1 MAEKQASQNLDVV
14 LDNRPIPPRVDKD
27 QPVDEE
33 RVQPPKDEQSFPAVS
48 FLSLF
53 RLHTPFE
60 IALNL
65 MALVAA
71 AAAGAAQPLMSL
83 MFGNL
88 SQAFIEFGADI
99 AQGQDVTAA
108 GERFK
113 QLAAQDALYI
123 FVIGIGMGLATW
135 LFMAVWTYTGEVN
148 AKRLRERYLQ
158 AVLRQ
163 EIAYFDNIG
172 AGEVATRIQSDT
184 HLVQQGTSEKVGMAV
199 EQLSSFVT
207 GFVVAYVRSW
217 RLALALTAILP
228 CIALTGTVMTI
239 LMSRWTQAAL
249 GFIAEGGTLAE
260 EVISSV
266 RTAQAF
272 GSQQIL
278 AKLYDTK
285 NARATRIDLRTAV
298 VNGVGLGCF
307 YFIVYAAYGLAFYFG
322 TTLILD
328 GKATVGIVVNV
339 FMSIL
344 TGSYA
349 LVLLGP
355 EQQAISQARGAAA
368 KIYATIDR
376 VPAIDSSSPAGAK
389 PAGAVQGHIVLEDVV
404 FRYPSRPDVPI
415 LKGLTL
421 EFAAGKT
428 TALVGASGSGKSTLI
443 GLVERFYDPLAGAV
457 RLDGANMKDLNV
469 GWLRAQIGL
478 VAQEPALFATTIRG
492 NVAHGLIGSRFEGEA
507 EGERERRIQEACV
520 TANAHEF
527 IEKLPRGYDT
537 LVGERGFLLSGGQK
551 QRIAIARAIVS
562 DPRILL
568 LDEATSALDTQS
580 EGVVQNALD
589 KAAAGRT
596 TITIAHRLSTIRDAD
611 RIYVMGDGAVL
622 EHGTHN
628 ALLANAGGP
637 YSKLVAAQKL
647 REARDAH
654 APVPPEAEAVQEGT
668 PLARQISGASVG
680 RSEKGK
686 EGSIDMDKE
695 NEENATLI
703 PHGAKEYSIAYL
715 FARMGRINSENW
727 LLYLVGMLG
736 AVAVGCVYP
745 AFGIVYARAVSTFV
759 LSPSDPGA
767 RHELRVQG
775 DRNALWFFVIAL
787 LSTGAMAVQ
796 TFFFARS
803 AALLTS
809 KLRFLSFKAILR
821 QDIEYFDQEQY
832 STGALTSGLSA
843 NTQKVNGLAGVTLGS
858 IIQSVSTIVVG
869 MIIGLAYAPK
879 LAAVAIATLPFV
891 VGSGYVR
898 LRVVVL
904 KDQVNKAAHEASA
917 QMACE
922 AVGAI
927 RTVAALTRERDC
939 CEIYSRS
946 LDAPLRT
953 AARASVRSTLA
964 YAVSQALSF
973 FVIAL
978 VFWYG
983 SRLVAAQEYSS
994 NEFFVCLM
1002 SVVFSAIQAGSIF
1015 GFVPDMSAA
1024 KGGASEI
1031 VALLD
1036 SMPTIDAES
1045 MRGAIPQNVVG
1056 EVRLQ
1061 DVHFQ
1066 YPTRPSVKVLRGLN
1080 ITVKPG
1086 TYVALVGASGCGK
1099 STVVQLLER
1108 FYDPVAGRVLMD
1120 GIPIDDLNVQ
1130 EYRKH
1135 IALVSQE
1142 PTLYAGTIAFNVLL
1156 GATKPVEDVT
1166 QAELEEACR
1175 NANILDF
1182 IKSLPDGFDTNV
1194 GGKGAQLSG
1203 GQKQR
1208 VAIARALLRNPKVL
1222 LLDEATSALD
1232 SQSEKVVQE
1241 ALDRAAKGRTT
1252 IAIAHRLST
1261 IQNADCIYFLQDG
1274 RVLECG
1280 THDQLTAARGAYWEY
1295 TQQQQLSKTD

>member
-1 MAEKQASQNLDVV
+1 MSGNTTSQASGAVKDDEKAQATVIDQ
-14 LDNRPIPPRVDKD
+14 D
-27 QPVDEE
+27 QPNDEE
-33 RVQPPKDEQSFPAVS
+33 ALEAPKEEEAIPAVS
-48 FLSLF
+48 FFALF
-53 RLHTPFE
+53 RLHTPLE

-65 MALVAA
+65 IALVGA

-83 MFGNL
+83 LFGNL
-88 SQAFIEFGADI
+88 TEAFIQFAGDI
-99 AQGQDVTAA
+99 SSGQDVAA
-108 GERFK
+108 AAAHFK
-113 QLAAQDALYI
+113 KLAAQDALYI
-123 FVIGIGMGLATW
+123 FVIGIGMGFATW
-135 LFMAVWTYTGEVN
+135 LYMAVWTYTGEVN
-148 AKRLRERYLQ
+148 AKRLRERYLR

-163 EIAYFDNIG
+163 EIAYFDKVG

-184 HLVQQGTSEKVGMAV
+184 HLVQQGTSEKVGMAI
-199 EQLSSFVT
+199 EQLSSFAT
-207 GFVVAYVRSW
+207 GFIVAYVRSW

-228 CIALTGTVMTI
+228 CIVIVGTVMTI
-239 LMSRWTQAAL
+239 LMSRWIQASL

-272 GSQQIL
+272 GSQKIL
-278 AKLYDTK
+278 AKLYNDK
-285 NARATRIDLRTAV
+285 NAKATKIDLKTAI

-307 YFIVYAAYGLAFYFG
+307 YFIVYAAYGLAFYYG

-328 GKATVGIVVNV
+328 NKATVGIVVNV

-355 EQQAISQARGAAA
+355 EQQAISQAQGAAA

-376 VPAIDSSSPAGAK
+376 VPSIDSFSTAGAK
-389 PAGAVQGHIVLEDVV
+389 LPADAVKGHVALENVV
-404 FRYPSRPDVPI
+404 FRYPSRPNVPI
-415 LKGLTL
+415 LKGLNL
-421 EFAAGKT
+421 EFEAGKT
-428 TALVGASGSGKSTLI
+428 TALVGASGSGKSTI
-443 GLVERFYDPLAGAV
+443 VGLVERFYDPLSGAV
-457 RLDGANMKDLNV
+457 RLDGADMKALNV
-469 GWLRAQIGL
+469 TWLRSQIGL
-478 VAQEPALFATTIRG
+478 VSQEPTLFATTIRG
-492 NVAHGLIGSRFEGEA
+492 NVAHGLIGSRFEALSEA
-507 EGERERRIQEACV
+507 EREGKIREACV
-520 TANAHEF
+520 KANAHEF
-527 IEKLPRGYDT
+527 ISKLPQGYDT

-611 RIYVMGDGAVL
+611 RIYVMGDGTVL

-628 ALLANAGGP
+628 ALLAHAGGP
-637 YSKLVAAQKL
+637 YSRLIAAQRL
-647 REARDAH
+647 REAQDAQ
-654 APVPPEAEAVQEGT
+654 AAGSGEAVQEGA
-668 PLARQISGASVG
+668 PLERQASGASIG
-680 RSEKGK
+680 ASIEKGK
-686 EGSIDMDKE
+686 EGSIDVGKE
-695 NEENATLI
+695 EHATLI
-703 PHGAKEYSIAYL
+703 PHGEREYSIAYL
-715 FARMGRINSENW
+715 FRRMGRINEENW
-727 LLYLVGMLG
+727 LLYVFGTVG
-736 AVAVGCVYP
+736 AIAVGCVYP
-745 AFGIVYARAVSTFV
+745 AFGIVYARAVSTFEII
-759 LSPSDPGA
+759 PDDPAA

-775 DRNALWFFVIAL
+775 DQNALWFFIISL
-787 LSTGAMAVQ
+787 LSTAAMAVQ

-809 KLRFLSFKAILR
+809 KLRWLSFKAILR
-821 QDIEYFDQEQY
+821 QD
-832 STGALTSGLSA
+832 SLSA

-858 IIQSVSTIVVG
+858 IIQSVSTVVAG

-879 LAAVAIATLPFV
+879 LAAVAIASLPFV
-891 VGSGYVR
+891 IGSGYIR

-904 KDQVNKAAHEASA
+904 KDQVNKKAHEESA
-917 QMACE
+917 QLACE

-927 RTVAALTRERDC
+927 RTVASLTREQNC
-939 CEIYSRS
+939 CDIYSKS
-946 LDAPLRT
+946 LEAPLRT
-953 AARASVRSTLA
+953 AARASLRSTLA
-964 YAVSQALSF
+964 YAISQALSF

-983 SRLVAAQEYSS
+983 SRLVAAQEYDSDQ
-994 NEFFVCLM
+994 FFVCLM

-1031 VALLD
+1031 VTLLD

-1045 MRGAIPQNVVG
+1045 IRGTIPQNVVG
-1056 EVRLQ
+1056 EVQFQ

-1099 STVVQLLER
+1099 STVVQLLEH

-1135 IALVSQE
+1135 LAIVSQE
-1142 PTLYAGTIAFNVLL
+1142 PTLYAGTIRFNVLL
-1156 GATKPVEDVT
+1156 GATKPVEEVT
-1166 QAELEEACR
+1166 QVEVEEACR
-1175 NANILDF
+1175 KANILDF
-1182 IKSLPDGFDTNV
+1182 ITSLPDGFDTNV

-1241 ALDRAAKGRTT
+1241 ALDQAAKGRTT

-1274 RVLECG
+1274 RVLESG
-1280 THDQLTAARGAYWEY
+1280 THDQLTAKRGAYWEY
-1295 TQQQQLSKTD
+1295 TQQQQLSKTE